1 MTRMCRAQ
9 YEQDDVI
16 EAEIICHG
24 RRRDPTD
31 LQDPEAQELINGV
44 QDNVPR
50 NNIPR
55 PSRMSVFTWR
65 LPAWVNFSYST
76 MNQRGHRPQH
86 RRPNP
91 FGPHKDKDLTEA
103 VQVRPRVEDAHK
115 PEQREEETAV
125 NEIKT
130 TPNGYP
136 WNMPV
141 SNPKND
147 PAIMNTNINT
157 LSMTGPVVRH
167 PPPLPWDD
175 QATIDLPYDNPFYT
189 RTIDNILW
197 LPRNPAGI
205 LDLDDTVDLKVA
217 IPVEAAAGRL
227 GTWLGLGE
235 TESPDEQYDSTPGG
249 ASSEYIPKS
258 PGMPPTPLPEVDGT
272 EEIDLPL
279 VIAKRVQAKESD
291 VESTLRPRKSS
302 LFLRKPSGD
311 KGSSIGPSSP
321 LPSSMRRPTVT
332 ERPNFASFR
341 SFSAEAPSTR
351 ARSSSTLPISRPTIA
366 RARSPADQELGVR
379 PDAHAQADFVAAN
392 PSASRVSLSVPKL
405 SRTQNVSAAQA
416 IFHEV
421 LEEERRALNDRLE
434 EETAEATKSQSTKS
448 WLTSWMFKKTE

>member
-1 MTRMCRAQ
+1 
-9 YEQDDVI
+9 
-16 EAEIICHG
+16 
-24 RRRDPTD
+24 
-31 LQDPEAQELINGV
+31 
-44 QDNVPR
+44 
-50 NNIPR
+50 
-55 PSRMSVFTWR
+55 
-65 LPAWVNFSYST
+65 
-76 MNQRGHRPQH
+76 
-86 RRPNP
+86 
-91 FGPHKDKDLTEA
+91 
-103 VQVRPRVEDAHK
+103 
-115 PEQREEETAV
+115 
-125 NEIKT
+125 
-130 TPNGYP
+130 
-136 WNMPV
+136 
-141 SNPKND
+141 
-147 PAIMNTNINT
+147 
-157 LSMTGPVVRH
+157 
-167 PPPLPWDD
+167 
-175 QATIDLPYDNPFYT
+175 
-189 RTIDNILW
+189 
-197 LPRNPAGI
+197 
-205 LDLDDTVDLKVA
+205 
-217 IPVEAAAGRL
+217 
-227 GTWLGLGE
+227 
-235 TESPDEQYDSTPGG
+235 
-249 ASSEYIPKS
+249 
-258 PGMPPTPLPEVDGT
+258 MPPTPLPEVDGT